1 MAKTMTKQKKQLI
14 AGCLT
19 LALALALLVMV
30 ALWVHTA
37 AREVLPTAPPTE
49 PSPTLAPN
57 PYGAGDFGERDGFLS
72 CLSGPYRLGVDV
84 SSHQGQIDWAQVRAD
99 GVEFAIIRLGFRGY
113 GNGELKIDQRALE
126 NLQNAKA
133 AGLDVGA
140 YFFSQAITPEEAVE
154 EARFALEI
162 LNGMAL
168 DLPIAYD
175 WEYIS
180 DTARTANVDSATLN
194 ACAVAFCE
202 TVAAAGYQPMA
213 YFNPDLALR
222 MLDILA
228 LQQKGY
234 PFWLAVYTQEMTY
247 PYRVDFWQYTGSGTV
262 AGIQTI
268 VDVNL
273 QLLY

>member
-49 PSPTLAPN
+49 PAPTLVPN

-72 CLSGPYRLGVDV
+72 CLSGAYRLGVDV
-84 SSHQGQIDWAQVRAD
+84 SSHQGQIDWAQVRAA

-126 NLQNAKA
+126 NLKNAKA

-140 YFFSQAITPEEAVE
+140 YFFSQAISPEEAVE

-202 TVAAAGYQPMA
+202 TVAAAGYQPMT

-234 PFWLAVYTQEMTY
+234 PFWLAAYTQEMTY